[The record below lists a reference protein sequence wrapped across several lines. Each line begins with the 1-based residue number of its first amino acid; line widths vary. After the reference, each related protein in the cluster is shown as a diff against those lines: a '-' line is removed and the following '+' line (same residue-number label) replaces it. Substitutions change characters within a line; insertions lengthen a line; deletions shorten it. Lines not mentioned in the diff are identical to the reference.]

1 MRKRILPLI
10 ALCLITTPVYAAGT
24 IDAVIPVSCTAKNS
38 NEEFKVSIKG
48 DDGNQA
54 SPETVYIKDGET
66 ENISVSFSTPGTY
79 KYIVAQEAGG
89 DNNTTYDKTV
99 YNADVYV
106 TENDSGVMSA
116 ETIVYK
122 NGSDNK
128 LPECNFTNTVN
139 ITPTP
144 AAEAGSDIGASEK
157 SSDIGASEKSG
168 NSSTTSGINTGVI
181 THEAFYAM
189 AGLFG
194 ITVMLITAKRRR
206 KNK

>member
-1 MRKRILPLI
+1 MRKRILLLI
-10 ALCLITTPVYAAGT
+10 VLCLMTTPVYAAGT

-66 ENISVSFSTPGTY
+66 ENVSVSFSTPGAY
-79 KYIVAQEAGG
+79 KYIVTQETGS
-89 DNNTTYDKTV
+89 DSNTTYDKTV

-106 TENDSGVMSA
+106 TENDSGVMNA

-128 LPECNFTNTVN
+128 LPECNFTNTVS
-139 ITPTP
+139 ITTP
-144 AAEAGSDIGASEK
+144 AAGSD
-157 SSDIGASEKSG
+157 SDIGASEKSG
-168 NSSTTSGINTGVI
+168 SSSTTSGINTGVI

-189 AGLFG
+189 AGLLG
-194 ITVMLITAKRRR
+194 IAVMLITAKRRR
-206 KNK
+206 KN

>member
-1 MRKRILPLI
+1 M
-10 ALCLITTPVYAAGT
+10 TTPVYAAGT

-66 ENISVSFSTPGTY
+66 ENVSVSFSTPGAY
-79 KYIVAQEAGG
+79 KYIVTQETGS
-89 DNNTTYDKTV
+89 DSNTTYDKTV

-106 TENDSGVMSA
+106 TENDSGVMNG

-128 LPECNFTNTVN
+128 LPECNFTNTVS
-139 ITPTP
+139 ITTP
-144 AAEAGSDIGASEK
+144 AAGSD
-157 SSDIGASEKSG
+157 SDIGASEKSG
-168 NSSTTSGINTGVI
+168 SSYTTSGINTGVI

-189 AGLFG
+189 AGLLG
-194 ITVMLITAKRRR
+194 IAVMLITAKRRR
-206 KNK
+206 KN

>member
-1 MRKRILPLI
+1 MRKRILLLI
-10 ALCLITTPVYAAGT
+10 ALCLMTTPVYAAGT

-48 DDGNQA
+48 GNGNQA

-66 ENISVSFSTPGTY
+66 ENVSVSFSTPGTY
-79 KYIVAQEAGG
+79 KYIVTQETGS
-89 DNNTTYDKTV
+89 DSNTTYDKTV

-106 TENDSGVMSA
+106 TENDSGVMNA

-139 ITPTP
+139 ITLTP
-144 AAEAGSDIGASEK
+144 ADGSN
-157 SSDIGASEKSG
+157 SDIGASEKSG
-168 NSSTTSGINTGVI
+168 SSSTTSGINTGVI

-194 ITVMLITAKRRR
+194 ITVMLITAKKRM
-206 KNK
+206 KN

>member
-1 MRKRILPLI
+1 MEKRILPLI
-10 ALCLITTPVYAAGT
+10 ALCLITTPVYAAET

-79 KYIVAQEAGG
+79 KYIVTQEAG
-89 DNNTTYDKTV
+89 DNNNTTYDKTV

-122 NGSDNK
+122 NGAIIN
-128 LPECNFTNTVN
+128 CRNVTFINTVN
-139 ITPTP
+139 ITPAP
-144 AAEAGSDIGASEK
+144 AAGSD
-157 SSDIGASEKSG
+157 SDIGASEKSG
-168 NSSTTSGINTGVI
+168 DSSTTSGINTGVI
-181 THEAFYAM
+181 THEAF
-189 AGLFG
+189 
-194 ITVMLITAKRRR
+194 MLWPDYLESP
-206 KNK
+206 

>member
-10 ALCLITTPVYAAGT
+10 ALCLMTTPVYAAGT

-66 ENISVSFSTPGTY
+66 ENVSVSFSTPGTY
-79 KYIVAQEAGG
+79 KYIVTQESGD

-144 AAEAGSDIGASEK
+144 AAGSDSDIGASEK
-157 SSDIGASEKSG
+157 NGS
-168 NSSTTSGINTGVI
+168 SSTTSGINTGVI
-181 THEAFYAM
+181 THEAFYAI

-206 KNK
+206 KNGRQ

>member
-1 MRKRILPLI
+1 M
-10 ALCLITTPVYAAGT
+10 TTPVYAAGT

-66 ENISVSFSTPGTY
+66 ENVSVSFSTPGTY
-79 KYIVAQEAGG
+79 KYIVTQETGS
-89 DNNTTYDKTV
+89 DSNTTYDKTV

-106 TENDSGVMSA
+106 TENDSGVMNA

-128 LPECNFTNTVN
+128 LPECNFTNTVS
-139 ITPTP
+139 ITLTP
-144 AAEAGSDIGASEK
+144 AAGSDSDIGASEK
-157 SSDIGASEKSG
+157 IRS
-168 NSSTTSGINTGVI
+168 SSTTSGINTGVI

-189 AGLFG
+189 AGFLG
-194 ITVMLITAKRRR
+194 IAVMLITAKRMR
-206 KNK
+206 KN

>member
-10 ALCLITTPVYAAGT
+10 ALCLMTTPVYAAGT

-48 DDGNQA
+48 DDGNRA
-54 SPETVYIKDGET
+54 SPETVYIKDRET
-66 ENISVSFSTPGTY
+66 ENVSVSFSTPGTY
-79 KYIVAQEAGG
+79 KYIVTQETGS
-89 DNNTTYDKTV
+89 DSNTTYDKTV

-128 LPECNFTNTVN
+128 LPECNFTNIVN
-139 ITPTP
+139 VTP
-144 AAEAGSDIGASEK
+144 AAGSD
-157 SSDIGASEKSG
+157 SDIGASEKSG
-168 NSSTTSGINTGVI
+168 SSSTTSGINTGII

-189 AGLFG
+189 AGLLG
-194 ITVMLITAKRRR
+194 IAVMLITAKRRK
-206 KNK
+206 KN

>member
-1 MRKRILPLI
+1 MRKRILLLI
-10 ALCLITTPVYAAGT
+10 ALCLMTTPVYAAGT

-48 DDGNQA
+48 GNGNQA

-66 ENISVSFSTPGTY
+66 ENVSVSFSTPGTY
-79 KYIVAQEAGG
+79 KYIVTQETGS
-89 DNNTTYDKTV
+89 DSNTTYDKTV

-106 TENDSGVMSA
+106 TENDSGVMNA

-128 LPECNFTNTVN
+128 LPECNFTNTVS
-139 ITPTP
+139 ITTP
-144 AAEAGSDIGASEK
+144 AAGSD
-157 SSDIGASEKSG
+157 SDIGASEKSG
-168 NSSTTSGINTGVI
+168 SSSTTSGINTGVI

-189 AGLFG
+189 AGLLG
-194 ITVMLITAKRRR
+194 IAVMLITAKRRR
-206 KNK
+206 KN